1 MTTSLAMISVFNS
14 AGKNWWCAKNS
25 SKSIKNWWQS
35 SNNSQSKSTKRNK
48 NNKRTKTKKMMFQ
61 SKMCRKTASTSFKTT
76 MEQTVVRLMKV
87 ILTKTGLHEKWR
99 KVETSLILMAREILI
114 CKMQEKTKRSIHT
127 RSINISTKSKTFKGL
142 VRNRENLQQVLM

>member
-1 MTTSLAMISVFNS
+1 
-14 AGKNWWCAKNS
+14 
-25 SKSIKNWWQS
+25 
-35 SNNSQSKSTKRNK
+35 
-48 NNKRTKTKKMMFQ
+48 
-61 SKMCRKTASTSFKTT
+61 MCRKTASTSFKTT